1 MGAGIESTGGID
13 LANSISGAE
22 ELQSKLAPLI
32 DTVKD
37 LTTAVNELSGKTA
50 KVKIDIDTT
59 KANPDKIDDINSALE
74 TLENKINAPKQKMK
88 YFQTIENAAAD
99 LKKVWNQLAIEIN
112 NGNISPDKII
122 DSSAATKVLRYANAY
137 EALGGNIAEISSEIE
152 ELVSGMRQLDKYSSA
167 KGYNFTVTGFESAF
181 AEFKKLQSLGVI
193 EFEGFK
199 EAKTDALELLSIA
212 QKTKKEFSNSSKA
225 DADDSSTSTNE
236 EAKKTILTLDELKQ
250 KLDDVHRVKQSY
262 NKDNEWEI
270 DDIDWDSEI
279 SDIERYS
286 KALEQLNK
294 GKKESYDSAIYWRES
309 AEDSYKRGENE
320 NGDRKISWME
330 NDIQKYH
337 QYADQVNYVQEQLH
351 KATMEY
357 QPAEGP
363 AGESVKVLILLLQNL
378 NNEITQ
384 IRQAFGSVDDDNGF
398 KNLLSSM
405 KKVSSQISE
414 MTGKVELLADA
425 FKNTNFNLN
434 IDMGSH
440 KSNPIQKN
448 IEYSIKASENIDEI
462 AEAYE
467 HLQMV
472 IDKVLKAQGRKI
484 DGTSILWGGGG
495 TLDDSGGQK
504 AIKYLNQIYDS
515 SLGVTKQMLAYKK
528 LLEMG
533 LENVSKSGLDI
544 SEWYEKWDPS
554 AIKQAIDDTTKIVTG
569 EKEVEEQTKRLFDL
583 FGGNNTNLING
594 NFEIMSDQLAEIK
607 SQLIELTTLLSHGL
621 SLNKITDES
630 GDIKS
635 ESSALENVKSSV
647 DLVSEAIREKNSL
660 FVNEASIVKESVLSE
675 INSLQLLIDKIQSV
689 QKEIIQLNNTVIA
702 PTINSSNIDNNN
714 SNKAISGTNFDN
726 AVIDLKGSAS
736 EFEQT
741 ITTGKEYV
749 ETLGEVYDATRKIR
763 TVEKDGKKEQ
773 RISYELKGETGNKI
787 TVGENGNLI
796 GASTK
801 THNALTQKKQEA
813 KNLEKEVTKGTKA
826 YEKMHSIMLEINR
839 LNPDTDKSYISQL
852 KKEGQDCLDIY
863 NEVKTVLKQVS
874 DSGDSSFLQS
884 LKSESN
890 NITANYKKQ
899 LLKDNSQM
907 ADNLRKSNKKKYE
920 EEQKAQQKQL
930 EKAAKE
936 QEKAEQK
943 RLKNL
948 YKQTQNKS
956 NLNKEEENQLRQ
968 QKANDIVEKQL
979 LAYKE
984 IYDAKVK
991 LSKLDEKDPDNAKE
1005 ITRQKERIA
1014 NFQKMYVEQSKL
1026 SHAYDDI
1033 INKEKR
1039 SADLAKIAS
1048 KAQKQ
1053 MGTSSVNK
1061 KEVVRINSV
1070 EKAYNHLAKTKKRI
1084 IELEA
1089 KKNKNTITSKQQEEL
1104 DKLISE
1110 EKRARDL
1117 IEARKKSEKELTV
1130 NEKQAKGRYEESES
1144 KISIWQ
1150 NQAEEY
1156 EEKIANTIKNTKS
1169 LMDSIHNAKNDI
1181 DGFENAY
1188 QSTQENIDVIN
1199 NKLKEGKYKTLADYT
1214 KDIQKEANKLKDV
1227 FKVIDPA
1234 DINASEKARIELE
1247 KYINEI
1253 SNGTAKIGPW
1263 DEAHQKLT
1271 AEYVNE
1277 RNELVKLEGA
1287 YEKTTGAL
1295 SIGTKKIE
1303 KNVTELE
1310 KGFSRWQAK
1319 LKDLFRYIST
1329 YVGFHEIW
1337 QAFRRGIQITKEFD
1351 IAVTELYKV
1360 AKENK
1365 NVLDE
1370 FAQSAFNVAEVVGS
1384 TGTEIVNAA
1393 ADWERLGYSID
1404 KASKLAEAAA
1414 IYTNVGDGIDIDAA
1428 NTSLVSTI
1436 QGFQIEAN
1444 KAMSVIDKFNEV
1456 ANNFP
1461 INSAGI
1467 GEALQR
1473 SAASFNAANTDLSE
1487 SIALIT
1493 ATNAVVQDPDKVGK
1507 HNAHLYSNIQEIKV
1521 AITVKGQ
1528 RWFRPC
1534 KDFINIYFYTPIRKG
1549 VYFFIKKEVIKCPRK
1564 DNYQVII

>member
-59 KANPDKIDDINSALE
+59 KANPDKIDDINSALD

-88 YFQTIENAAAD
+88 YFQTLENAAAD
-99 LKKVWNQLAIEIN
+99 LKKVWNQLATEVN

-199 EAKTDALELLSIA
+199 EAKTDALELLSIV
-212 QKTKKEFSNSSKA
+212 QKTKKEFSDSSKT
-225 DADDSSTSTNE
+225 DTNDSTKNTSE
-236 EAKKTILTLDELKQ
+236 ETKKTILTLEELKQ
-250 KLDDVHRVKQSY
+250 KLNDINRIKQSY
-262 NKDNEWEI
+262 NGENEWEI

-286 KALEQLNK
+286 KALEQL
-294 GKKESYDSAIYWRES
+294 KERQKASYDSAIYWRKS
-309 AEDSYKRGENE
+309 AEDHYNVGENE
-320 NGDRKISWME
+320 KGDTKIGWME
-330 NDIQKYH
+330 KNIQEYH
-337 QYADQVNYVQEQLH
+337 QYTDQVNYVQEQLH

-378 NNEITQ
+378 NSEISQ
-384 IRQAFGSVDDDNGF
+384 IRQAFDSIDDNNGF

-405 KKVSSQISE
+405 QNITDQISQ
-414 MTGKVELLADA
+414 MLIKVESLTEA
-425 FKNTNFNLN
+425 FSRINFNINL
-434 IDMGSH
+434 DMGNN
-440 KSNPIQKN
+440 SNPIQQNVKYGIEARKTVDSLIESYNDLISVLKQAGYTEDQVLAKAGKN
-448 IEYSIKASENIDEI
+448 NFNLFNVFEDTGSKSNPAKMNAYLTIIKEYSKVAKELGID
-462 AEAYE
+462 
-467 HLQMV
+467 LSSWGTKWNTSSL
-472 IDKVLKAQGRKI
+472 DKV
-484 DGTSILWGGGG
+484 
-495 TLDDSGGQK
+495 
-504 AIKYLNQIYDS
+504 
-515 SLGVTKQMLAYKK
+515 V
-528 LLEMG
+528 
-533 LENVSKSGLDI
+533 
-544 SEWYEKWDPS
+544 
-554 AIKQAIDDTTKIVTG
+554 DDTNKIITG
-569 EKEVEEQTKRLFDL
+569 EQNVEEQTKRLFDL

-594 NFEIMSDQLAEIK
+594 NFEVMSDQLTEIK
-607 SQLIELTTLLSHGL
+607 SQLIELTTLLSRGL
-621 SLNKITDES
+621 SLKNLTDEN
-630 GDIKS
+630 GEIKS
-635 ESSALENVKSSV
+635 EASALDNVKSSV

-702 PTINSSNIDNNN
+702 PTINSSNIGNNN

-736 EFEQT
+736 EFERT

-801 THNALTQKKQEA
+801 THNALSQKKQEA

-884 LKSESN
+884 LESESN
-890 NITANYKKQ
+890 NITTNYKKQ

-991 LSKLDEKDPDNAKE
+991 LSKLDEEDSDNAKE

-1053 MGTSSVNK
+1053 MGTSLVNK

-1089 KKNKNTITSKQQEEL
+1089 KKNKDTITSKQQEEL

-1130 NEKQAKGRYEESES
+1130 NEKQAKSRYEESES
-1144 KISIWQ
+1144 NISVWK

-1156 EEKIANTIKNTKS
+1156 EEKISNTIKNTKS

-1227 FKVIDPA
+1227 FKVIDPV

-1295 SIGTKKIE
+1295 SIGTKKIG

-1329 YVGFHEIW
+1329 YVGFQEIW
-1337 QAFRRGIQITKEFD
+1337 QAFKQGIQITKEFD
-1351 IAVTELYKV
+1351 TAVTELYKV

-1365 NVLDE
+1365 EVLNE